1 VVSEMART
9 GLKLPDHR
17 VAAPH
22 PIRLFAI
29 CSWAAGLGLFGL
41 PVAGRSSV
49 AIVTGSAPGWFEPVV
64 VSVGVLG
71 ILVTGATFATLHRR
85 WLPWLLL
92 VAGTALLLCNLALT
106 LTL

>member
-1 VVSEMART
+1 MSEILRT
-9 GLKLPDHR
+9 SFKLPDRR
-17 VAAPH
+17 VPAPH

-29 CSWAAGLGLFGL
+29 CAWAAGLGLFGL

-49 AIVTGSAPGWFEPVV
+49 AIVTGTAPGWFEPVV

-71 ILVTGATFATLHRR
+71 ILVTAATFAAIHRR

-92 VAGTALLLCNLALT
+92 LGGTVLLLSNLSLT

>member
-1 VVSEMART
+1 MLRA
-9 GLKLPDHR
+9 GFKLPDGQ
-17 VAAPH
+17 VPAPH

-29 CSWAAGLGLFGL
+29 CTWAAGLGLFGL

-49 AIVTGSAPGWFEPVV
+49 AIITGSAPAWFEPVV
-64 VSVGVLG
+64 VSVGVAG
-71 ILVTGATFATLHRR
+71 ILVTAATFAAMHRR

-92 VAGTALLLCNLALT
+92 AAGTALLLSNLGLT